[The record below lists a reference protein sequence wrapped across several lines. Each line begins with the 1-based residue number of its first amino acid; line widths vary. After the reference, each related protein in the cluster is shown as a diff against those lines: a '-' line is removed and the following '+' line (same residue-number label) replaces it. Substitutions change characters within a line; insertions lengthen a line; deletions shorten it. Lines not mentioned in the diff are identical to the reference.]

1 MRKVIK
7 NSYKIMVLLG
17 LLFYAFPI
25 LAQQANMG
33 FFEKGNSLYNQGEYQ
48 AAIEEY
54 LKISENGEHSSELYY
69 NLGNAYYK
77 LNQIAPSIYYYE
89 KALLLNP
96 DDQDILNNLQY
107 AQNMT
112 VDAIDVM
119 P

>member
-54 LKISENGEHSSELYY
+54 LKISDNGEHSSEVYY
-69 NLGNAYYK
+69 NLGIAYYK
-77 LNQIAPSIYYYE
+77 LNQIVLRIYYY
-89 KALLLNP
+89 KNAILLNP
-96 DDQDILNNLQY
+96 QDQDIVKKLHK
-107 AQNMT
+107 AQNKNA
-112 VDAIDVM
+112 D
-119 P
+119 